1 MFQMITMRLLTK
13 ALRSTPT
20 ATAHRDVDI
29 VKYNRIA
36 TGLEGCEALRWNSY
50 TKSTVKGSFL

>member
-20 ATAHRDVDI
+20 ATAHRDVDR
-29 VKYNRIA
+29 VKHNRIA
-36 TGLEGCEALRWNSY
+36 TGLEGCEALR
-50 TKSTVKGSFL
+50 